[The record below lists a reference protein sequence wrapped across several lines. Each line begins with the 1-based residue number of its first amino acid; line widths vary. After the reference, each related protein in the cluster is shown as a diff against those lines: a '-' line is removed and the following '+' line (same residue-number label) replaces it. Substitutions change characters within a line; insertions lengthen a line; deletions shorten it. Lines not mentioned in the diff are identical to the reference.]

1 MVGAYSNAY
10 RLFSDEG
17 VNLGQRSKELAEYY
31 KRVLKPNDARP
42 VCLYWIWDE
51 EKAAKG
57 IDCLGSNEKRDA
69 ALIELPER
77 SGTIFAG
84 PSDFIPTRY
93 WDSPALRKAKPAE
106 RLGNLFIFRGTFNL
120 PAQAA
125 SEFYW
130 RGISRIYGAAP
141 NDAEAE
147 QAFRRSVELDPTAY
161 FVHIQLGN
169 LYLKSR
175 SCEKCVRAY
184 SDALELLAGSPRDTF
199 CTS

>member
-1 MVGAYSNAY
+1 M
-10 RLFSDEG
+10 
-17 VNLGQRSKELAEYY
+17 
-31 KRVLKPNDARP
+31 PPRP

-51 EKAAKG
+51 EKIARG
-57 IDCLGSNEKRDA
+57 IDCLGSDEKRHA

-84 PSDFIPTRY
+84 PSDFIATRY

-120 PAQAA
+120 PGQAA

-130 RGISRIYGAAP
+130 RGINRIYGGNP

-147 QAFRRSVELDPTAY
+147 GAFRRSVELDPTAY

-175 SCEKCVRAY
+175 SREKCVRAY
-184 SDALELLAGSPRDTF
+184 SEALKYAPEDPEIRSALQNQIQRVSREDLAAINPLRDPHME
-199 CTS
+199 